1 MDTFLDPKSPQK
13 VFEIGGVKVGGAPG
27 TRPTVLVGSIF
38 FRNHKIVVDEKKGE
52 FDKEAAEK
60 AIKTQEEFSDKTGN
74 PCMLDVVGATPEAL
88 IKELD
93 FVSGVT
99 VCPLLM
105 DGLSAQIR
113 MGALKHVIE
122 IGLTDRVIYNSIS
135 PGYQPDELESLR
147 QSGVKNAVLLA
158 YNMKDFTSRGRMN
171 CIRETLPRLLEA
183 GVENVLVD
191 TCVLDIPSLGS
202 ACKAIVAEKNELGY
216 PAGCGAHNAIG
227 TWRGLKTKMGPQA
240 ARPST
245 AVVSAL
251 SAAFGADFILY
262 GPLESADYVFPSVAL
277 VNTAIAQT
285 SIEEG
290 RRPDRTH
297 PIYRIP

>member
-1 MDTFLDPKSPQK
+1 MGTSLNPKSPQM

-27 TRPTVLVGSIF
+27 LRPTVLVGSIF
-38 FRNHKIVVDEKKGE
+38 FRNHKIIIDEKRGE

-60 AIKTQEEFSDKTGN
+60 AIKTQEEFSDRTGN

-88 IKELD
+88 MKELD

-99 VCPLLM
+99 TCPLLM
-105 DGLSAQIR
+105 DGLSAKIR
-113 MGALKHVIE
+113 MDALKHVVE
-122 IGLTDRVIYNSIS
+122 TGLECRVVYNSIS
-135 PGYQPDELESLR
+135 PGYQPDELESLKHSKIR
-147 QSGVKNAVLLA
+147 SVVLLA
-158 YNMKDFTSRGRMN
+158 YNMRDFTSRGRMN

-183 GVENVLVD
+183 GVENVLMD

-202 ACKAIVAEKNELGY
+202 ACKAIVEEKNELGY

-227 TWRGLKTKMGPQA
+227 TWRGLKTKMGLQA
-240 ARPST
+240 SRPST

-262 GPLESADYVFPSVAL
+262 GPLEAADYVFPSVAL

-297 PIYRIP
+297 PMYRIP

>member
-1 MDTFLDPKSPQK
+1 MGTSLNPKSPQM

-27 TRPTVLVGSIF
+27 LRPTVLVGSIF
-38 FRNHKIVVDEKKGE
+38 FRNHKIIIDEKRGE

-60 AIKTQEEFSDKTGN
+60 AIKTQEEFSDRTGN

-99 VCPLLM
+99 TCPLLM
-105 DGLSAQIR
+105 DGLSAHIR
-113 MGALKHVIE
+113 MGALKHIVE
-122 IGLTDRVIYNSIS
+122 TGLEDRVIYNSIS
-135 PGYQPDELESLR
+135 AGYQPDELESLKQGKIR
-147 QSGVKNAVLLA
+147 NVVLLA
-158 YNMKDFTSRGRMN
+158 YNMRDFTSRGRMN
-171 CIRETLPRLLEA
+171 CIRETLPRLVEA

-202 ACKAIVAEKNELGY
+202 ACKAIMEEKNELGY

-240 ARPST
+240 VRPST

-251 SAAFGADFILY
+251 SAVFGADFILY

-277 VNTAIAQT
+277 VNAAVAQT

-297 PIYRIP
+297 PIYKIP